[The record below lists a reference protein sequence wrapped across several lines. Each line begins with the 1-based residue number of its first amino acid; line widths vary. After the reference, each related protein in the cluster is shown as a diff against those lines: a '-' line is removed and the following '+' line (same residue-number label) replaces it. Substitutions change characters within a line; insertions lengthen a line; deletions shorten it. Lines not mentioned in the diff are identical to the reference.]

1 MQWDPCQLCS
11 PVHYDSRGAYHDT
24 PGEQHMMRERERE
37 GEGVRDGGRGREG
50 EREGVGGERDGERE
64 GWMERESG

>member
-24 PGEQHMMRERERE
+24 PGGQHMMREREIE
-37 GEGVRDGGRGREG
+37 GGRREG
-50 EREGVGGERDGERE
+50 ERGIERE
-64 GWMERESG
+64 GGR